1 MMPQLAV
8 IRVDDLRG
16 KRIRMW
22 IPVLPGLVVLSP
34 VLLLVALGAAVT
46 CLVFRVNPVR
56 ALYVSWQVLW
66 SLGGTRI
73 EIDQSHARVLVNL
86 R

>member
-22 IPVLPGLVVLSP
+22 IP